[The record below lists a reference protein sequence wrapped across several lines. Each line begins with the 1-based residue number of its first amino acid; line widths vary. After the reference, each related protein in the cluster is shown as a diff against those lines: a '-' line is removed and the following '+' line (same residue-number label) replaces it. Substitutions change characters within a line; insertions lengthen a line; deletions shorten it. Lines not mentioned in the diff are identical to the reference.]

1 MKRLIVSFITFSML
15 LSLTATSQII
25 NEAPV
30 DGLFSEEVWSVKKEP
45 IPYPPIRKAD
55 VMWQKRIWR
64 EIDFKQK
71 FNQKFYYPI
80 DSQANWKSFIN
91 TVLDAL
97 KEGGEMTAYDIS
109 NTDELLVPITY
120 NEIIGRQTDTL
131 YEVSRRPYP
140 PYEEYDTLIITEF
153 DPSQVMR
160 LRIKEDWYFDK
171 QRSQMMVRIIALCP
185 VLIVERDG
193 QEHKFINGVWGI
205 FGHGN
210 VAGIGEA
217 LEQNRDLKHY
227 LPRNEQGMV
236 HAAVAYA
243 KQHKRLK
250 TYACTT
256 SIGPG
261 ATNMITAAAGA
272 TINRLPVLLLPGDIF
287 SRRNVGPVLQQLE
300 HTNSFDVSVNDCF
313 KPVSVFVF
321 VLGVYK
327 YNSNI
332 LCSIYIYTQLTSNC

>member
-193 QEHKFINGVWGI
+193 QEQPSPLFWVSYAEAR
-205 FGHGN
+205 N
-210 VAGIGEA
+210 VFAQA
-217 LEQNRDLKHY
+217 LVFNDFNSAARLTYDELFWKRLFDSYIYKEQNVYDR
-227 LPRNEQGMV
+227 RIN
-236 HAAVAYA
+236 AYA
-243 KQHKRLK
+243 TGVDALLESERIKREMFRFEEDLWQ
-250 TYACTT
+250 Y
-256 SIGPG
+256 
-261 ATNMITAAAGA
+261 
-272 TINRLPVLLLPGDIF
+272 
-287 SRRNVGPVLQQLE
+287 
-300 HTNSFDVSVNDCF
+300 
-313 KPVSVFVF
+313 
-321 VLGVYK
+321 
-327 YNSNI
+327 
-332 LCSIYIYTQLTSNC
+332 